1 MRRFYGS
8 PSVLTVRLF
17 FFLWF
22 WNNPTEGLWLRS
34 VSSAALRLFQFFR
47 FEMWD
52 ETWLVETKSLRRRD
66 RGFDCW
72 KCFLTSCWLFWV
84 SAAMTGLKRCRNK
97 GSTSACGG
105 IVFPRSVCSSFT
117 DRWAMTSCLFLFW
130 PENNTEVQQHVH
142 YSLKLKLHSL
152 WFVSHQRCVSISR
165 YSISFKSPS
174 GKEQISLLTTN
185 AAGQKWWRVKREIK
199 FLKNCWE
206 SNLSAGVISL
216 FVKQRICFSER
227 SFLTS
232 LTNCLN
238 QLFFHLSC
246 LMNVSSKTKILN
258 PAKSTSCYL
267 FIWSYLKYVFSRK
280 KLREIFRL
288 YMPL

>member
-1 MRRFYGS
+1 MSDDFLS
-8 PSVLTVRLF
+8 LPVLTWKQHWGSATCSLQPQTKASLTLICFTSEMRLHLQILHQFQITVRERANF
-17 FFLWF
+17 FI
-22 WNNPTEGLWLRS
+22 
-34 VSSAALRLFQFFR
+34 
-47 FEMWD
+47 D
-52 ETWLVETKSLRRRD
+52 D
-66 RGFDCW
+66 
-72 KCFLTSCWLFWV
+72 KCNW
-84 SAAMTGLKRCRNK
+84 
-97 GSTSACGG
+97 
-105 IVFPRSVCSSFT
+105 
-117 DRWAMTSCLFLFW
+117 
-130 PENNTEVQQHVH
+130 
-142 YSLKLKLHSL
+142 
-152 WFVSHQRCVSISR
+152 
-165 YSISFKSPS
+165 
-174 GKEQISLLTTN
+174 